1 MLAPDV
7 STSFHRFPTGVAGR
21 RSIRARL
28 LQLPPHRALSLSL
41 SLSLS
46 FTVSSFLSAFCCGRR
61 VLNGV
66 CGCVSR
72 SCFLRTRTAVFVSAA
87 VLKFADYISVVGV
100 RLFGKPVFILW
111 FCS

>member
-28 LQLPPHRALSLSL
+28 LQLPPRLSV
-41 SLSLS
+41 SLS
-46 FTVSSFLSAFCCGRR
+46 FTVSSFLAAFCCGRR

-72 SCFLRTRTAVFVSAA
+72 SWFLRTRTAVFVSAA
-87 VLKFADYISVVGV
+87 GFEGRWLYFCCWRA
-100 RLFGKPVFILW
+100 VF
-111 FCS
+111 